1 MKKLILIPALILIF
15 AACNKEEKK
24 MEKVGKAKTTAPSLS
39 VTSNITVLK
48 NDNNSNAVFFI
59 SDIADDDT
67 INITFQE
74 PYTEKDFI
82 VSKDYP
88 MDSAYGI
95 SIKPVSKSTNAYAF
109 TVQVKNAENK
119 EVLNEYVYFFALKK
133 LYPAYTDSNNTPMLD
148 DDVIIFN
155 KNNREQFII
164 INQIEEENYTVI
176 ENKIYQDNVYR
187 NIYPITEYGFSNKFT
202 GSLKENTNGIYS
214 INNQDKEFLI
224 NNKPYNNCL
233 VSDNFHGTYPC
244 ALKITSNGEKS
255 EASFY
260 LRLNDKYID
269 TKINLKTE

>member
-24 MEKVGKAKTTAPSLS
+24 MEKVGKVKTAAPALS

-133 LYPAYTDSNNTPMLD
+133 LYPAYADSNNTPMLD

-155 KNNREQFII
+155 KNNTII
-164 INQIEEENYTVI
+164 FHYYIN
-176 ENKIYQDNVYR
+176 
-187 NIYPITEYGFSNKFT
+187 IT
-202 GSLKENTNGIYS
+202 
-214 INNQDKEFLI
+214 
-224 NNKPYNNCL
+224 P
-233 VSDNFHGTYPC
+233 
-244 ALKITSNGEKS
+244 
-255 EASFY
+255 
-260 LRLNDKYID
+260 
-269 TKINLKTE
+269 